1 MKKLLKHKPSLMSV
15 LPNDPEEIFL
25 SGRNPFRGKKLSD
38 TLHYKEAGLT
48 GRKWTYSDQT
58 TNKIEHELSEK
69 ELPKFPQGR
78 VHDSPVIILE
88 NSQREAS
95 KTLCCLLR

>member
-1 MKKLLKHKPSLMSV
+1 MTQKRFSYL
-15 LPNDPEEIFL
+15 EGIL
-25 SGRNPFRGKKLSD
+25 SEGRSCQTPCI
-38 TLHYKEAGLT
+38 HKEAGLT
-48 GRKWTYSDQT
+48 GEKWTYSDQT

-78 VHDSPVIILE
+78 VHDSPVIIFE

-95 KTLCCLLR
+95 KTCCLLR